1 MGQIIKLEQR
11 LANMIAAGEVVER
24 LGNVVK
30 ELVENSI
37 DALAT
42 QIIIELEDAGMKSIS
57 ITDNGTGMDESD
69 AIMAFERHATSK
81 IHSEYELFHLASLGF
96 RGEALAS
103 IAAVSKVELITSMG
117 GNEAVKVIF
126 QDGVFISKS
135 VAPPK
140 KGTSIT
146 VTKLFHHTPARLKH
160 LKSPQAELA
169 YIVDL
174 VNKIA
179 LSHPEIAFK
188 LSHDKKMLLNTQGN
202 NQIFDIMGEIY
213 GIEVIKD
220 MRQFVGHNRDY
231 HIEGY
236 LASPLFNRGT
246 KNAITMIANQRIIR
260 NIRLSQA
267 IIEGL
272 EQKLPKGRYPV
283 ILIKVTSDPLL
294 IDANIHPTKQ
304 EVKFSEEM
312 VLYDLVRNVIKKI
325 SDEFYL
331 VQKVEPTYNPTFISE
346 NQTKLH
352 FHQELPIEPR
362 VDTPVS
368 IPQTDNLVSKSETEK
383 PSQKTLYP
391 DFDYIG
397 QYAGTYLLF
406 QNAEGLY
413 LIDQHAA
420 AERIRYERYLLKMS
434 HPETSIKELLIPFNL
449 NFSNSEVLIIE
460 PYIETLKTFGL
471 WLEPSGKTS
480 FFVRQIP
487 GWFPSD
493 VEMDYA
499 ETVVR
504 TLITEK
510 PLSIEK
516 IIDELAILLAC
527 KHSIKAN
534 RYIHE
539 GEIKTL
545 MNDLS
550 QCHNPHTCPH
560 GRPIMVKINHLDIE
574 KWFKR
579 VM

>member
-1 MGQIIKLEQR
+1 MGKIIKLEQR

-42 QIIIELEDAGMKSIS
+42 QIVIDIEEAGMKSIS

-69 AIMAFERHATSK
+69 ALMAFERHATSK

-103 IAAVSKVELITSMG
+103 IAAVSKVELITSLG
-117 GNEAVKVIF
+117 GNEAIKVVY
-126 QDGVFISKS
+126 QDGVLVSKS
-135 VAPPK
+135 IAPPK

-179 LSHPEIAFK
+179 LSHPEIAIK
-188 LSHDKKMLLNTQGN
+188 LINDKKILLNTPGN
-202 NQIFDIMGEIY
+202 NQIYDIMGEIY

-220 MRQFVGHNRDY
+220 MKAFEGHNRDY

-272 EQKLPKGRYPV
+272 DQKLPKGRYPV
-283 ILIKVTSDPLL
+283 ILIKITSDPLL

-312 VLYDLVRNVIKKI
+312 VLYELVRSVIKKI

-331 VQKVEPTYNPTFISE
+331 VQKMEPTYQPSLISE
-346 NQTKLH
+346 NQTQMYFQPEKPL
-352 FHQELPIEPR
+352 ETRVEEKVSISKTNPIESS
-362 VDTPVS
+362 PVLQKP
-368 IPQTDNLVSKSETEK
+368 IPK
-383 PSQKTLYP
+383 PLFP

-413 LIDQHAA
+413 LLDQHAA
-420 AERIRYERYLLKMS
+420 AERIRYERYLVKMS
-434 HPETSIKELLIPFNL
+434 HPENNIKELMIPFNL

-460 PYIETLKTFGL
+460 PYLETLKSFGL
-471 WLEPSGKTS
+471 LLEPSGKTS
-480 FFVRQIP
+480 FFVRHIP
-487 GWFPSD
+487 GWFPTD
-493 VEMDYA
+493 FEMEYA

-504 TLITEK
+504 TLMTEK
-510 PLSIEK
+510 PLTIEK
-516 IIDELAILLAC
+516 IINELAILLAC

-550 QCHNPHTCPH
+550 QCQNPHTCPH

>member
-1 MGQIIKLEQR
+1 MGKIIKLEQQ

-42 QIIIELEDAGMKSIS
+42 QIVIDIEEAGMKSIS

-69 AIMAFERHATSK
+69 ALMAFERHATSK

-103 IAAVSKVELITSMG
+103 IAAVSKVELITSLG
-117 GNEAVKVIF
+117 GNEAIKVVY
-126 QDGVFISKS
+126 QDGVLVSKS
-135 VAPPK
+135 IAPPK

-179 LSHPEIAFK
+179 LSHPEIAIK
-188 LSHDKKMLLNTQGN
+188 LINDKKILLNTPGN
-202 NQIFDIMGEIY
+202 NQIYDIMGEIY

-220 MRQFVGHNRDY
+220 MKAFEGHNRDY

-260 NIRLSQA
+260 NLRLSQA

-272 EQKLPKGRYPV
+272 DQKLPKGRYPV
-283 ILIKVTSDPLL
+283 ILIKITSDPLL

-312 VLYDLVRNVIKKI
+312 VLYELVRSVIKKI

-331 VQKVEPTYNPTFISE
+331 VQKMEPTYQPSLISE
-346 NQTKLH
+346 NQTQMYFQPEKPL
-352 FHQELPIEPR
+352 ETRVEEKVSISKTNPIESS
-362 VDTPVS
+362 PVLQKP
-368 IPQTDNLVSKSETEK
+368 IPK
-383 PSQKTLYP
+383 PLFP

-413 LIDQHAA
+413 LLDQHAA
-420 AERIRYERYLLKMS
+420 AERIRYERYLVKMS
-434 HPETSIKELLIPFNL
+434 HPENNIKELMIPFNL

-460 PYIETLKTFGL
+460 PYLETLKSFGL
-471 WLEPSGKTS
+471 LIEPSGKTS
-480 FFVRQIP
+480 FFVRHIP
-487 GWFPSD
+487 GWFPTD
-493 VEMDYA
+493 FEMEYA

-504 TLITEK
+504 TLMTEK
-510 PLSIEK
+510 PLTIEK
-516 IIDELAILLAC
+516 IINELAILLAC

-550 QCHNPHTCPH
+550 QCLNPHTCPH